1 MFSGLRQNSIIYVL
15 DKSEEPILKIGQ
27 VVSVSNPQ
35 PKFPTYQPQQF
46 AAPPIETTVDVKVK
60 MQDGDSEFK
69 QLPSGLDI
77 ANSGNV
83 VVSDSRE
90 AMMSE
95 VEALLRTS
103 KDVVDSIDYHKKVV
117 SGCEKI
123 MCVLN
128 PQIAKDKA
136 QEAKITQLE
145 SKVTGMEGTL
155 QNIETM
161 LQKALNKKTS

>member
-1 MFSGLRQNSIIYVL
+1 
-15 DKSEEPILKIGQ
+15 
-27 VVSVSNPQ
+27 
-35 PKFPTYQPQQF
+35 
-46 AAPPIETTVDVKVK
+46 
-60 MQDGDSEFK
+60 
-69 QLPSGLDI
+69 
-77 ANSGNV
+77 
-83 VVSDSRE
+83 
-90 AMMSE
+90 MSE